1 MHKSL
6 KILNYPRIQD
16 DLQSL
21 YPSKNFDY
29 VLENILCISELILLT
44 VYLILMVHDNFWKSC
59 LHYQE
64 LFHTVLG
71 CISNENSYSKDDNI
85 IKNSFKCTNPYT
97 CFITVANPVV
107 DHYRA
112 ASSRKKVKKELHS
125 NLYSFNQIETSGLL
139 GSSDQQPVAEES
151 PLGTG
156 AKVISKAVETSNYA
170 TDKLPGATASHDQYY
185 ETNDAPVLSKEE
197 TRKNVRPVPKE
208 TDVDSIL
215 QSYQKAQITPT
226 TVGYTAPPVVQ
237 TKTKPPPA
245 KTVPSSSGSKSHKSL
260 PRRSCLVYLKEQ
272 YHLDVDLL
280 AQPRATKYLVKVR
293 TEISPGRY
301 MAKLELHC
309 SR

>member
-1 MHKSL
+1 MIYDQVRKNNYLHLKSKNPHTCS
-6 KILNYPRIQD
+6 KILPDIIDHKR
-16 DLQSL
+16 
-21 YPSKNFDY
+21 DY
-29 VLENILCISELILLT
+29 E
-44 VYLILMVHDNFWKSC
+44 
-59 LHYQE
+59 
-64 LFHTVLG
+64 
-71 CISNENSYSKDDNI
+71 
-85 IKNSFKCTNPYT
+85 
-97 CFITVANPVV
+97 
-107 DHYRA
+107 RA
-112 ASSRKKVKKELHS
+112 AKRKEAQKKLNT
-125 NLYSFNQIETSGLL
+125 NLYAFNQSQTETSGLVAI
-139 GSSDQQPVAEES
+139 GSSYQPPVVEGNAFLPTLPES
-151 PLGTG
+151 PVL
-156 AKVISKAVETSNYA
+156 SKAVEVT
-170 TDKLPGATASHDQYY
+170 TDKLPRVTASRHHYY

-208 TDVDSIL
+208 KDVGSIL
-215 QSYQKAQITPT
+215 ESYQKAQITPT